1 MTANAVTFELLKL
14 ATIKLF
20 EQLEGQAHIRKV
32 DDKTRTATVQYT
44 IKVKC
49 QEANYTINIYT
60 TTSRLMINGPGANY
74 FLSNDMVAIHRIII
88 DSLRE
93 EGIKKLNIDQ
103 VNRDLGQ
110 QLEQLLNNVD
120 INKMNK
126 NHETVETGDTTC
138 PKCNKKCRTRS
149 TYCTD
154 GQHWVHYKCQKLT
167 NQEIQ
172 EIENSKSDD
181 QYQCKLC
188 MEQRGSVNLAIK
200 GPIIAK
206 PTAQDHAQQLLDEE
220 LTLTSTRSDSLADDF
235 YECVICDN
243 MVIEPDGQICCIC
256 SSLCHNKCLT
266 ELDEIYTCVA
276 CVANNE
282 SINQLKRTINDANMF
297 SALDHTTDTEET
309 LVKQPSDDIQ
319 TSSKPIPKPR
329 KAKRGETTRNKTA
342 DEPKTK
348 LSEIRTREIKLR
360 KRGADENERKISI

>member
-1 MTANAVTFELLKL
+1 
-14 ATIKLF
+14 
-20 EQLEGQAHIRKV
+20 
-32 DDKTRTATVQYT
+32 
-44 IKVKC
+44 
-49 QEANYTINIYT
+49 
-60 TTSRLMINGPGANY
+60 MINGPGANY

-103 VNRDLGQ
+103 LNRDLGQ

-154 GQHWVHYKCQKLT
+154 GQHWVHSKCQKLT

-276 CVANNE
+276 CIANNE
-282 SINQLKRTINDANMF
+282 SINQLKKKNN
-297 SALDHTTDTEET
+297 
-309 LVKQPSDDIQ
+309 Q
-319 TSSKPIPKPR
+319 
-329 KAKRGETTRNKTA
+329 
-342 DEPKTK
+342 
-348 LSEIRTREIKLR
+348 
-360 KRGADENERKISI
+360 

>member
-1 MTANAVTFELLKL
+1 
-14 ATIKLF
+14 
-20 EQLEGQAHIRKV
+20 V

-44 IKVKC
+44 IKVKR

-74 FLSNDMVAIHRIII
+74 FLANDMVAIHRIII

-103 VNRDLGQ
+103 LNRDLGH

-126 NHETVETGDTTC
+126 NHETVQTGDTTC

-220 LTLTSTRSDSLADDF
+220 LILTSKD
-235 YECVICDN
+235 
-243 MVIEPDGQICCIC
+243 QI
-256 SSLCHNKCLT
+256 H
-266 ELDEIYTCVA
+266 
-276 CVANNE
+276 
-282 SINQLKRTINDANMF
+282 
-297 SALDHTTDTEET
+297 
-309 LVKQPSDDIQ
+309 
-319 TSSKPIPKPR
+319 
-329 KAKRGETTRNKTA
+329 
-342 DEPKTK
+342 
-348 LSEIRTREIKLR
+348 
-360 KRGADENERKISI
+360 